1 MRNFHPI
8 GIEDFLSRT
17 PLFSGLEP
25 ADISRISGE
34 TRAIHSAKGDT
45 LFHRGDPCEG
55 LHIVVF
61 GQIKLSFFSAQGN
74 EKVVDII
81 NQGQSFG
88 EALMFM
94 GKPYMVSAQALSESH
109 LLYIPRHALFKD
121 NNTDIPL
128 SMKMLAG
135 LAAREYELL
144 CDLEDYAMHSGTQR
158 LIGYLLREIDDE
170 GDETTEIS
178 LSTTKAVI
186 ASRLNLTQ
194 EHFSR
199 LLNEL
204 ARQGLIVVDGKKI
217 TVPSVTRL
225 RQLMI

>member
-1 MRNFHPI
+1 MRNLHPI
-8 GIEDFLSRT
+8 RIEDFLSRT
-17 PLFSGLEP
+17 PLFSGLDPTE
-25 ADISRISGE
+25 ISRISGE
-34 TRAIHSAKGDT
+34 TRSIHSAKGDT

-94 GKPYMVSAQALSESH
+94 GKPYMVSAQALSESQ
-109 LLYIPRHALFKD
+109 LLYIPRHALFKE
-121 NNTDIPL
+121 NNADIPL

-170 GDETTEIS
+170 EDEVTEIS

-204 ARQGLIVVDGKKI
+204 SRQGLIVVDGKKI